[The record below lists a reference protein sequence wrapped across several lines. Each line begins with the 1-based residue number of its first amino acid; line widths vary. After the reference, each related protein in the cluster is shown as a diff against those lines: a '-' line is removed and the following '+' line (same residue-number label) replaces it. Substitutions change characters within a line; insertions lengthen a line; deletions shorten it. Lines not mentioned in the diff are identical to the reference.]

1 MPGLPP
7 TPGVMGC
14 PQCQNCAHLWARCRT
29 GSAAVGSESTRNCR
43 VKRAASG
50 RQMRARRETS
60 KSRSAAAGRAQGPC
74 GERGASL
81 CPYIDKSRPVCAN
94 DGCGAVARCRW
105 GTERS
110 DIFHVTCC
118 NRLAGGGRGGGPGG
132 LCAPQGPAAVWAML
146 ALPSHLHHRHPGTV
160 AVSLRA
166 RAGVRHQARSA
177 GMEASEPSAQLG
189 SFSCSTQTFRAV
201 LVAEKES
208 TGGGWIRGT
217 QGQVLRGL
225 GLAGGLRPTPGPHL
239 GCNQT
244 HRTPLL
250 RAHVAAHRGE
260 QQDQLQGQGTG
271 SPGALEWDR
280 RRQAATSPCDSGSA
294 APLG

>member
-132 LCAPQGPAAVWAML
+132 PCAPPRASLLCGQCWPS
-146 ALPSHLHHRHPGTV
+146 LPTSI
-160 AVSLRA
+160 
-166 RAGVRHQARSA
+166 
-177 GMEASEPSAQLG
+177 
-189 SFSCSTQTFRAV
+189 
-201 LVAEKES
+201 
-208 TGGGWIRGT
+208 TG
-217 QGQVLRGL
+217 
-225 GLAGGLRPTPGPHL
+225 TPG
-239 GCNQT
+239 Q
-244 HRTPLL
+244 
-250 RAHVAAHRGE
+250 
-260 QQDQLQGQGTG
+260 
-271 SPGALEWDR
+271 W
-280 RRQAATSPCDSGSA
+280 PC
-294 APLG
+294 P

>member
-1 MPGLPP
+1 MWGR
-7 TPGVMGC
+7 
-14 PQCQNCAHLWARCRT
+14 CAVPVGHGALRHFPCHLLQPARRWGKGRWARRALCPP
-29 GSAAVGSESTRNCR
+29 GPHCCVGNAGPPFPPPSQAPRD
-43 VKRAASG
+43 SG
-50 RQMRARRETS
+50 RVPEGP
-60 KSRSAAAGRAQGPC
+60 SRS
-74 GERGASL
+74 EL
-81 CPYIDKSRPVCAN
+81 
-94 DGCGAVARCRW
+94 
-105 GTERS
+105 
-110 DIFHVTCC
+110 
-118 NRLAGGGRGGGPGG
+118 
-132 LCAPQGPAAVWAML
+132 
-146 ALPSHLHHRHPGTV
+146 
-160 AVSLRA
+160 
-166 RAGVRHQARSA
+166 HQARSA

-239 GCNQT
+239 GCIQT